1 MPLYLAQR
9 GDLVR
14 CYQCLTDLLTAV
26 HWLTTLKD
34 RATQLLI
41 KCKTGALVTQ
51 KAVLGHY
58 AVTIKIWDCELCDQS
73 DQPERGFDE
82 LWSSSF
88 GVPTKIGGGESGILT
103 FHFGEII
110 FQLRLSSP
118 SIWSSTPPP
127 FLITKHFSLFS
138 QRRAGQRREESANA
152 IVYFSTCWGIHYRS
166 FPSL

>member
-1 MPLYLAQR
+1 MLSVDKKVFFMHFPEEKRPTSYNSPPN
-9 GDLVR
+9 G
-14 CYQCLTDLLTAV
+14 C
-26 HWLTTLKD
+26 TLPHLCSEGIQK
-34 RATQLLI
+34 
-41 KCKTGALVTQ
+41 

-127 FLITKHFSLFS
+127 FLITQHFSLFS
-138 QRRAGQRREESANA
+138 QQRAGQRREESANI

>member
-1 MPLYLAQR
+1 MLFADKKVFSCIFPKKKDPHLIIPHR
-9 GDLVR
+9 
-14 CYQCLTDLLTAV
+14 TAV
-26 HWLTTLKD
+26 PC
-34 RATQLLI
+34 LI
-41 KCKTGALVTQ
+41 CAVKVYK

-127 FLITKHFSLFS
+127 FLIMQHFSLFS
-138 QRRAGQRREESANA
+138 QQRAGQRRKGSANA